1 MSFTF
6 SSFQALLIPM
16 LLIFGYFGYRRGAW
30 LEIGITGGL
39 ALVVLLT
46 VFFPQQF
53 LGAINRIVINIPRV
67 FGVLLGRNDIQPLD
81 ENLVFNQPG
90 TAQFLLSRVVLFFL
104 LAFLVYNG
112 RYAWARAPKTNV
124 DRVLGMILG
133 AATGLLW
140 FVALNDFLNA
150 FRELRGGQPIPPEGT
165 TVSIPVIPDISPIV
179 ALVPTIAVVLL
190 IVLAVLA
197 LRRLPNLWK

>member
-16 LLIFGYFGYRRGAW
+16 ILIFAYLGYRRGAW
-30 LEIGITGGL
+30 FEIGITGGM

-53 LGAINRIVINIPRV
+53 LGFINRVIINIPRV
-67 FGVLLGRNDIQPLD
+67 FGLLLGRNDIGPLPED
-81 ENLVFNQPG
+81 LIFGAPG
-90 TAQFLLSRVVLFFL
+90 SSQFLLARVVLFFL
-104 LAFLVYNG
+104 LAFLVYSRGYPWG
-112 RYAWARAPKTNV
+112 RPPKVNR
-124 DRVLGMILG
+124 DRLLGLILG

-140 FVALNDFLNA
+140 FVGLNDFLNA
-150 FRELRGGQPIPPEGT
+150 FRDLRGGQPIPPEGQT
-165 TVSIPVIPDISPIV
+165 LTIPVIDVAPLV

-197 LRRLPNLWK
+197 LRKFPNLWK

>member
-6 SSFQALLIPM
+6 SSFQALLLPM
-16 LLIFGYFGYRRGAW
+16 ILIFGYLGYKRGAW
-30 LEIGITGGL
+30 LEIGITGGM

-53 LGAINRIVINIPRV
+53 LGFINRVIINIPRV

-81 ENLVFNQPG
+81 ENLIFGAPG
-90 TAQFLLSRVVLFFL
+90 SAQFLLARVVLFFL
-104 LAFLVYNG
+104 LAFLVYSRGYPWG
-112 RYAWARAPKTNV
+112 RPPKVNR
-124 DRVLGMILG
+124 DRILGLVLGG
-133 AATGLLW
+133 ATGLLW
-140 FVALNDFLNA
+140 FVGLNDFLNA
-150 FRELRGGQPIPPEGT
+150 FRELRGGQPIPPEGQT
-165 TVSIPVIPDISPIV
+165 LTVPVLDVGPLV

-197 LRRLPNLWK
+197 LRKFPNLWK

>member
-6 SSFQALLIPM
+6 VNYQALLLPM
-16 LLIFGYFGYRRGAW
+16 ILIFAYRGYRKGAW

-53 LGAINRIVINIPRV
+53 LGFINRIIINIPRV
-67 FGVLLGRNDIQPLD
+67 LGLLVGNTDTQPLPND
-81 ENLVFNQPG
+81 LIFGDPNSG
-90 TAQFLLSRVVLFFL
+90 QFLLARAVLFFL
-104 LAFLVYNG
+104 LAFLVYSG
-112 RYAWARAPKTNV
+112 RYSWARPAKTNV
-124 DRVLGMILG
+124 DRILG
-133 AATGLLW
+133 VILGGVTGLLW
-140 FVALNDFLNA
+140 FVALNNFLDS
-150 FRELRGGQPIPPEGT
+150 LRALRSDPVLPLEGT
-165 TVSIPVIPDISPIV
+165 TISVPTVGDVSGIS

>member
-1 MSFTF
+1 
-6 SSFQALLIPM
+6 
-16 LLIFGYFGYRRGAW
+16 
-30 LEIGITGGL
+30 
-39 ALVVLLT
+39 
-46 VFFPQQF
+46 
-53 LGAINRIVINIPRV
+53 
-67 FGVLLGRNDIQPLD
+67 
-81 ENLVFNQPG
+81 
-90 TAQFLLSRVVLFFL
+90 
-104 LAFLVYNG
+104 
-112 RYAWARAPKTNV
+112 
-124 DRVLGMILG
+124 
-133 AATGLLW
+133 LLW